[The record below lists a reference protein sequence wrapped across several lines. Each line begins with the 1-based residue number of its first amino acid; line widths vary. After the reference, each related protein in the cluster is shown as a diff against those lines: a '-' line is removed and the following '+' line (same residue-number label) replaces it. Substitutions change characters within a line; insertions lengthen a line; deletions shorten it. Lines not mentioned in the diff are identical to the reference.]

1 MKKGTM
7 LKLIT
12 VLITGV
18 ILFVMS
24 TNVFAL
30 SDSDTN
36 LDFFEDTTD
45 QLDTNTTVEPE
56 PEVNT
61 NTNVEPEPEVNINTQ
76 PETNTQTN
84 NYNTNLPEA
93 GLAEDTM
100 MGISITLL
108 VVAAVFAYKKVNDY
122 KNI

>member
-12 VLITGV
+12 VLITGI

-30 SDSDTN
+30 SDGDTN

-45 QLDTNTTVEPE
+45 QLDPVPDPQPE
-56 PEVNT
+56 PT
-61 NTNVEPEPEVNINTQ
+61 PEPQPQPQPQPQ
-76 PETNTQTN
+76 PETNTNTN

-93 GLAEDTM
+93 GLAEDTI

>member
-1 MKKGTM
+1 MKKRTM

-12 VLITGV
+12 VLIAGV

-30 SDSDTN
+30 SDGDTN

-45 QLDTNTTVEPE
+45 QLDPVPEQQPETTPEPETQPEPE

-61 NTNVEPEPEVNINTQ
+61 NTQ
-76 PETNTQTN
+76 PETNTN
-84 NYNTNLPEA
+84 NYNTNLPQA

-108 VVAAVFAYKKVNDY
+108 VVAAVFAYKKVNEY